1 MIRADKAF
9 LLFLVSAVLAY
20 LVYVS
25 YETVLPITAVESHGL
40 SPSTWGFL
48 VIINPALVT
57 FLQLRLTRRVS
68 TSRPRRSSRSRC
80 C

>member
-1 MIRADKAF
+1 M
-9 LLFLVSAVLAY
+9 LAY

-25 YETVLPITAVESHGL
+25 YETVLPITAVDSHGL

-57 FLQLRLTRRVS
+57 FFQLRLTRAGRAHS
-68 TSRPRRSSRSRC
+68 GRAEARRPRC